1 MNKKYVFVLSMV
13 FVFLLMELSYVGYPA
28 LYKITDDKIT
38 SLFLKSHSRGKASKH
53 VSIVDIDARSI
64 KEIGQW
70 PFSRD
75 IISKALINLKKA
87 GAGIIG
93 FDIVFS
99 NPDRLSPHSIAKQL
113 NLQEKYPNYDLL
125 FAETLQQTPVI
136 LGYYF
141 DMSNNVHSLPPKR
154 LANITLENSS
164 NLDTFNEAKS
174 LVDNID
180 ILKNAA
186 YSSGH
191 FNLTNITS
199 GVVDSAPLLI
209 KYKNELYPSLA
220 LEMIRISLAEQTIQV
235 HNSELGVLGVSV
247 NEIAVATNTH
257 AEIKLNFRGAA
268 FSYPYISFYDILNN
282 SFDPK
287 EVEGKFILIGTSDI
301 GLNDLVTTIY
311 DPAMPGVEVHAT
323 TIDNILNQDFYHT
336 PLDSYS
342 YGILLIF
349 FSSIVLALFLYFTP
363 PSLSLFIFGSFIVI
377 VGYFNY
383 YLIFYEHIIIGFSA
397 VFITL
402 FLTTGIFA
410 LLSYYFENIQRK
422 KIFNKLSS
430 KVSLDVANELLKHNQ
445 DILNIKKREV
455 TVLFSDIRGFTQL
468 SEEIKDPEKLIKIL
482 NMYMSPMVDSITQ
495 FNGTIDKFIGDSIM
509 AYWNAP
515 LEVKNHA
522 DLAVQSAL
530 RQLEQLDTLN
540 GTLEKEFNITL
551 QIGIGINSGEAIV
564 GEMGSAGRSDYT
576 IIGDTVNLASRVES
590 LTKNYKSTLI
600 ITEQTKKLLSRKYD
614 IVKLDTLQVK
624 GKLEET
630 TIYSIKKLL

>member
-1 MNKKYVFVLSMV
+1 MNQKYVFILSVVLI
-13 FVFLLMELSYVGYPA
+13 FLLMELSYVGYPT

-38 SLFLKSHSRGKASKH
+38 SLFLKSHSRQEASKH
-53 VSIVDIDARSI
+53 VAIVDIDARSI

-75 IISKALINLKKA
+75 IISKALINLKNA
-87 GAGIIG
+87 GAGVIG

-113 NLQEKYPNYDLL
+113 NLKEDYPNYDLL
-125 FAETLQQTPVI
+125 FAQTLQETPVI

-141 DMSNNVHSLPPKR
+141 DMSNDVHSLAPKR
-154 LANITLENSS
+154 LANISLENSP

-209 KYKNELYPSLA
+209 KYKGELYPSLA
-220 LEMIRISLAEQTIQV
+220 LEMIRISLAEQTIKV
-235 HNSELGVLGVSV
+235 HNSELGVLGVSL
-247 NEIAVATNTH
+247 NEIAIATNTH
-257 AEIKLNFRGAA
+257 AEIKLNFRGPA
-268 FSYPYISFYDILNN
+268 FSYPYIPFYDILTNN
-282 SFDPK
+282 FDPK

-342 YGILLIF
+342 YGIFLIF

-363 PSLSLFIFGSFIVI
+363 PSLSIFIFASFIAI

-383 YLIFYEHIIIGFSA
+383 YLIFSEHIIIGFSA

-402 FLTTGIFA
+402 FLSTGVFA

-430 KVSLDVANELLKHNQ
+430 KVSVDVANELLKYNQ

-468 SEEIKDPEKLIKIL
+468 SEEIKDPEKLIKVL
-482 NMYMSPMVDSITQ
+482 NMYMSPMVDSITE
-495 FNGTIDKFIGDSIM
+495 FNGTIDKFIGDAIM

-515 LEVKNHA
+515 LKIKNHA

-530 RQLEQLDTLN
+530 RQLEQLNKLN
-540 GTLEKEFNITL
+540 MRLEKEFNIVL

-564 GEMGSAGRSDYT
+564 GEMGSTGRSDYT

-590 LTKNYKSTLI
+590 LTKNYKCALI
-600 ITEQTKKLLSRKYD
+600 ITEQTKELLSKEYD
-614 IVKLDTLQVK
+614 IIKLDTLKVK
-624 GKLEET
+624 GKVEET
-630 TIYSIKKLL
+630 TIYTINKLL